1 MGNRLE
7 FSKNFSLSSI
17 VEDEKVLESQ
27 SIVDFADS
35 VLAEVKKIL
44 KAGSGIRLSG
54 NRDTLTL
61 SLEPHTHE
69 AKDINNLYSYVSEV
83 IVPGE
88 NISIK
93 TGKGFLEITSLPY
106 AHEHTVA
113 AILDLDVFLDNK
125 LDSKFSSGLSFSE
138 TGSSHKPLLSLKDD
152 PMTGLYFGD
161 YGSFGFSSEGTTR
174 LEITHSAVKLS
185 TALDMQKI
193 YFINNLPNPINDHQA
208 ATKKYVDDEIKQLRD
223 FIKSMKAIFLGA

>member
-17 VEDEKVLESQ
+17 VEDEKVVESQ
-27 SIVDFADS
+27 SIVDFSDS

-61 SLEPHTHE
+61 SLEQHTHE
-69 AKDINNLYSYVSEV
+69 ARDINNLSNYLFEL

-88 NISIK
+88 NINIK
-93 TGKGFLEITSLPY
+93 SGKGFLEISSLPY
-106 AHEHTVA
+106 VHEHTVA
-113 AILDLDVFLDNK
+113 AITDIEDYIDKKLDNVFK
-125 LDSKFSSGLSFSE
+125 DGVSFAT
-138 TGSSHKPLLSLKDD
+138 TGASNKPLISLKDD

-193 YFINNLPNPINDHQA
+193 YFINNVPNPINDHQV